1 MAVIYKPLQK
11 VWLQFEQYMNLLLF
25 PPLPHHFL
33 HIPSFGFK
41 ILWSFYLWRSVVPQI
56 LQVSLCMDGDRA
68 AIVLPKLQ
76 CNAAAKGLLYLLG
89 GNSCRLEIRAFHS
102 SCWELWEGVV
112 SLQNTAGGRNSE
124 INRNSEIS
132 GALRSLPSKQ
142 GHSPE
147 EGMSRFWFSCWFVTH
162 QFGNHWSRYFGSFVY
177 VEQGWTIYAAFG
189 DPQFSS
195 EGVPSVPRAYGS
207 TWTVGACVGPQ

>member
-1 MAVIYKPLQK
+1 MFNLLWSLRLCLFLQFFIWSYLAWVSTNINVNRWKSIILLKPNNCELMAVIYKPLQK

-25 PPLPHHFL
+25 PPLPHHFW

-89 GNSCRLEIRAFHS
+89 NNSCRLEIRAFHS
-102 SCWELWEGVV
+102 SCWGELWEGVV
-112 SLQNTAGGRNSE
+112 SLQNTAGGS
-124 INRNSEIS
+124 
-132 GALRSLPSKQ
+132 AASK
-142 GHSPE
+142 
-147 EGMSRFWFSCWFVTH
+147 
-162 QFGNHWSRYFGSFVY
+162 
-177 VEQGWTIYAAFG
+177 
-189 DPQFSS
+189 
-195 EGVPSVPRAYGS
+195 
-207 TWTVGACVGPQ
+207 